1 MKITRRQ
8 LRRIIR
14 EATAADLLKGIDTSG
29 TGTPPRKDV
38 IYVQESP
45 YGLSILD
52 SKKEYK
58 SLGEMIL
65 ALVDAGKVDFF
76 HGFDDE
82 KSMKRMMAK
91 HEEGVQGGIQRW
103 DTDVFEQYYN
113 VDTLRAVQM
122 YADMFGLDI
131 VYLEPEEDY
140 Y

>member
-29 TGTPPRKDV
+29 TGTPPKKDV
-38 IYVQESP
+38 IYVEESP

-82 KSMKRMMAK
+82 KSVKRMMAK

-103 DTDVFEQYYN
+103 DTDVFEQ
-113 VDTLRAVQM
+113 
-122 YADMFGLDI
+122 
-131 VYLEPEEDY
+131 
-140 Y
+140 